1 MKIQGPA
8 LAKNTALNFI
18 GQVIPALVAVV
29 TIPYIIH
36 GLGVE
41 RFGIL
46 SLAWVVL
53 GYFSLFDFGLGR
65 ATTKFVAEALGRGE
79 RQQIPSIVW
88 TSLFLQ
94 TILAIIGGIFLSFAT
109 PILVERILQIPPH
122 LLIEAKRSFF
132 LLAVS
137 LPIVMYSSSLKG
149 LLEAAQR
156 FDLVN
161 AVRIP
166 SSSLAFLLP
175 AVAVF
180 LGFQLPGT
188 ILFLIISMIV
198 TGSAYLL
205 FCFKVFPSL
214 RQPYSPNLTIIRP
227 LFTYGG
233 WITVCSIIIP
243 FLIYSDRF
251 LIGALV
257 SVAAVGYYTA
267 PYEMASR
274 LQIFPWSFATTLFPA
289 FSTMAAFQA
298 KDISLLYARSL
309 KYLLLVMAP
318 ITLFI
323 VLFAQVILHLWL
335 GGDFSEKGALVFKI
349 LSVGMLFN
357 ALSQIPANLIDGMG
371 RPDLRAKIFMLYG
384 VVYLVLAWFL
394 ISTMGIVGAAFAWAL
409 RGGLELVLFF
419 LASWRLLRFDPAIFI
434 ENGLLKGLIAI
445 AFLSG
450 IIPTIITTL
459 GKGVWVQGV
468 VTVICFMLFGVVI
481 WIYVLDQIDK
491 SGLKAMFPHLMEN
504 RKTVQ

>member
-1 MKIQGPA
+1 
-8 LAKNTALNFI
+8 
-18 GQVIPALVAVV
+18 
-29 TIPYIIH
+29 
-36 GLGVE
+36 
-41 RFGIL
+41 
-46 SLAWVVL
+46 
-53 GYFSLFDFGLGR
+53 
-65 ATTKFVAEALGRGE
+65 
-79 RQQIPSIVW
+79 
-88 TSLFLQ
+88 
-94 TILAIIGGIFLSFAT
+94 
-109 PILVERILQIPPH
+109 
-122 LLIEAKRSFF
+122 
-132 LLAVS
+132 
-137 LPIVMYSSSLKG
+137 LPVVMYSSSLKG

-188 ILFLIISMIV
+188 VLFLIISMIV

-289 FSTMAAFQA
+289 FSAMAAFQA
-298 KDISLLYARSL
+298 KEISLLYARSL

-335 GGDFSEKGALVFKI
+335 GSDFSEKGTLVFQI
-349 LSVGMLFN
+349 LSVGMLLN
-357 ALSQIPANLIDGMG
+357 ALSQIPANLLDGMG
-371 RPDLRAKIFMLYG
+371 RPDLRAKLFILYG
-384 VVYLVLAWFL
+384 AVYLVLAWFL
-394 ISTMGIVGAAFAWAL
+394 ISTMGIVGAALAWAL
-409 RGGLELVLFF
+409 RGGLELLLFF

-434 ENGLLKGLIAI
+434 ENGLLKGLIVI

-459 GKGVWVQGV
+459 GKGVWVQGA
-468 VTVICFMLFGVVI
+468 VTAICFMLFGVVI

-491 SGLKAMFPHLMEN
+491 SGLKAIFPRLTEN